1 MAAWG
6 ATWGRRESVVASLGR
21 NGERHCRKTEKNG
34 RNREYRSFFELFYGT
49 TLFLWAET

>member
-6 ATWGRRESVVASLGR
+6 ATWGRRESVVASLDR
-21 NGERHCRKTEKNG
+21 NGERHRRKAEKNG
-34 RNREYRSFFELFYGT
+34 KNREYRSIFGLFYGT